1 MLYHKPSTLTR
12 WMNRTLSWVASLG
25 LTPSDTVAIKVRGR
39 KSGKLRA
46 NVVTTVDVDGQRY
59 LVSPRGNSEWV
70 RNARA
75 AGGEA
80 SLKHGRSKPV
90 RLVEVPDAQRAPIIR
105 SYLKKMPGMVRREFG
120 VEAEAPDAD
129 IERIAPDH
137 PVFRIVDAGAPAGS

>member
-75 AGGEA
+75 AGGSA
-80 SLKHGRSKPV
+80 VIRHRGRRTV
-90 RLVEVPDAQRAPIIR
+90 RLEEVPTGERAPILKA
-105 SYLKKMPGMVRREFG
+105 YLKRTAMSTRHHLGLDP
-120 VEAEAPDAD
+120 EAPLDQF
-129 IERIAPDH
+129 ERIAGRH
-137 PVFRIVDAGAPAGS
+137 PVFRIVLLAAGV